1 VASSPDEAGAGQ
13 HRQMAS
19 CPASK
24 TGRCNDSE
32 PAYERLSRRDHQLEP
47 DGSVLGC
54 GAHLHEQETS
64 WPVNVAGREATV
76 KVCGVAVAKP
86 QGHSWAPTLSNGLGV
101 NVGTI
106 PMAPFPVSRQLTGGK
121 VCRRL
126 MPLGWGG
133 AVVVVRGRESR
144 LHGEGPQHV
153 RSIHADRGGRW

>member
-47 DGSVLGC
+47 DGSRLGC

-64 WPVNVAGREATV
+64 WPVNVAGWEAMV

-86 QGHSWAPTLSNGLGV
+86 QGHSWAPTLSNGLG
-101 NVGTI
+101 
-106 PMAPFPVSRQLTGGK
+106 
-121 VCRRL
+121 
-126 MPLGWGG
+126 
-133 AVVVVRGRESR
+133 GRESR

-153 RSIHADRGGRW
+153 RSIHADRGDRW